1 MLTIS
6 DAAAEKGKQILTA
19 EGKADWGL
27 RVYMAGSSCC
37 GPSFGMDIN
46 EHPSKDD
53 EVIEK
58 NGLKIFIEK
67 NASEKLN
74 GMEIHFEETKEGS
87 GFTLKGKSQQ
97 QSGGHSCS
105 TCG

>member
-6 DAAAEKGKQILTA
+6 DVAAVKGKQMLTA

-27 RVYMAGSSCC
+27 RVYMAESSCC

-53 EVIEK
+53 KIIEK
-58 NGLKIFIEK
+58 NGLKVFIDK
-67 NASEKLN
+67 NAFEKLN
-74 GMEIHFEETKEGS
+74 SMEIHFEETKEHT
-87 GFTLKGKSQQ
+87 GFTLKVSQQ
-97 QSGGHSCS
+97 QAGGHSCS
-105 TCG
+105 SCG

>member
-6 DAAAEKGKQILTA
+6 DVAAEKGKQMLTA
-19 EGKADWGL
+19 KGKTDWGL
-27 RVYMAGSSCC
+27 RVYMAESSCC

-53 EVIEK
+53 KIIEK
-58 NGLKIFIEK
+58 NGLKVFIDK
-67 NASEKLN
+67 NAFEKLN

-87 GFTLKGKSQQ
+87 GFTLKGSPQP
-97 QSGGHSCS
+97 SGGHSCS
-105 TCG
+105 SCG